1 MQQLKDI
8 LHRHVNR
15 TDLGRQLEA
24 NQVLHAAEQVI
35 RQWFTEHR
43 GISIAVKGEYFKQGA
58 VFVSIGPA
66 PAIDEIRLH
75 QKELLLAINQKLGQA
90 VVKRIQALGR
100 GQSI

>member
-8 LHRHVNR
+8 LKRHMPK
-15 TDLGRQLEA
+15 TSIGRQLEA

-35 RQWFTEHR
+35 GSWFNNR
-43 GISIAVKGEYFKQGA
+43 GMPAQVRGEYFKQGA

-66 PAIDEIRLH
+66 PAVDEIRLH
-75 QKELLLAINQKLGQA
+75 QKEFLAKMNEQLGRP

-100 GQSI
+100 AS